1 MPDRCSWVF
10 LACQEDW
17 QGSKKTKLQHQ
28 AVNLLLQNEQGQFE
42 ALKKQHSTFAE
53 TFNFSVPE
61 QQSQLVLRG
70 VALVRPQSPFQ
81 NELSQ
86 GWPDECL
93 GYKYALH
100 GEALDSYNMTVQDAF
115 AFPPWEEKPCLSR
128 VAFPR
133 LHHSKKGSRVR
144 WTECLVSGVSHKKS
158 PVYLIMD
165 WCVGHAVA
173 SNKAVANLNV
183 FQPAS
188 EHKGFMP
195 LGQAIGLDSEAALD
209 LKKCYV
215 LCLPARLLFSLL
227 CGACRQFPV
236 LARWTH
242 PSCPPLTAGLPE
254 QWLKSIVLSCQER
267 VEPAIKE
274 EVMTCGDAQ
283 KLYSCLR
290 NLGQQIVGA
299 TLDEDVARGWT
310 FEVNHL
316 LRCLRNHMYSLQVL
330 RYPSAPKIQ
339 GVKFPSDS
347 LVQQVLAS
355 LDLRNRRLLQ
365 DHAKKFVGMLPH
377 ALQPFLHSWVSAKVA
392 SGSTLVRSELMLDI
406 ALQLLHRRRLSESGE
421 ILKFAWGDAADKWN
435 LQIYNARYRWMRKS
449 DCVQLGRAWRFLC
462 KHPHTRTME
471 CDVEE
476 KRKEYSSLL
485 FKSIH
490 LHTLVPQ
497 LLGNRKTALVDK
509 VSAHVHASLLESSSL
524 DALDESFA
532 NHICWCSDMG
542 VESAL
547 PSFHVLSAEKV
558 MPAWLQPSRVNV
570 HEPDDDHFEDGV
582 LVNLESANCK
592 SSPLMPQAI
601 SVPGICHAI
610 HNATGRL
617 NSAFHGFEDFLG
629 KLKSLYQFL
638 GSPPRCNRFV
648 EVVMRGTLH
657 YERAKELFLR
667 RLTSIY
673 TERWNIVAICLE
685 ESLPLLLFLRTHWD
699 DVRFLRNADDDGP
712 SDACM
717 KDGWSPKELT
727 VIVQDSY
734 FLAFWRM
741 QLAIRKQLLHFTSWA
756 EGCSC
761 HGGSLVESF
770 MNEHESEVSFEH
782 VLKAEIV
789 CPAGIPCR
797 CPMAGCQAP
806 FLAADN
812 FSDFE
817 RKLDST
823 CQEFMSNCQ
832 ERLTSEQWSSLL
844 AEWQH
849 GSKVVLEEVKARLSF
864 FSHLPWIVFGG
875 CHPMPDVARKAL
887 AKAKQLWDDLPSNA
901 REAQH
906 PIARNLFDGE
916 QETLTQELASFISSS
931 DQVLE
936 DFPALEAFLA
946 PFTFV
951 QVAERL
957 IEAAH
962 KDLGQTRP
970 KNFSVTWLSLNMRMP
985 ELNKHLAMDPHAF
998 PMLVEAFSEAR
1009 QLAKFA
1015 EMFPCHR
1022 NHPDLIKIGRSKDKH
1037 AFFAFARQ
1045 ALYRDSRMQFA
1056 TNQEAESIHN
1066 QESKKVGLAQDKLK
1080 PKRKEVTQELIVA
1093 NLATDCLRDIAW
1105 RDPGS
1110 VFSIEAPSD
1119 QRLKLF
1125 TPVLLQP
1132 SLIKRPAHAPCTMK
1146 DFDRNDLVTTVCE
1159 NRGTPARPVVS
1170 AICLGKA
1177 ETLSMLSVVQSLGI
1191 DKFFQCL
1198 KQWSKC
1204 GSVQYVLPL
1213 MGGDVSKLLSHMI
1226 QHGALP
1232 KASQSFVPSPAHIP
1246 SMQTLVSYRFAQE
1259 MSDGGYLLTAS
1270 AIQRMEF
1277 LRSLE
1282 SPLCLCKVGIGALA
1296 DLSDLQLFVQMRSK
1310 GWEWSLMPVK
1320 QQKERVY
1327 KIGEEQTWYT
1337 SGVTVSRFY
1346 MMCLLDADRLAN
1358 AHGIQEIPHG
1368 MPGEAYE
1375 MVFAGTV
1382 PKDALRKT
1390 SQAKRKLGIGSNVDS
1405 GLFDADVVLEAEDV
1419 PRFSSRRLMD
1429 STQVDRSQT
1438 TTPLAP
1444 DEAGV
1449 HEEKA
1454 FEVAVNRESGEAT
1467 KPVPSSSSFP
1477 ESAAKAV
1484 SRKTAALESAL
1495 FVGGVAKYGSFSFS
1509 VKQARSAPPCGG
1521 IEVTCRWHKKSLVTG
1536 CKRFVRFTDST
1547 PEARNQCILLLK
1559 HWCNQ
1564 ACKFDRQRSHIR
1576 MPLSPGDC
1584 PPESI
1589 VLAQELT
1596 ENPPALI
1603 KTDEELDAEVAS
1615 SAKPLKKLSKG
1626 LDKKDSKKG
1635 SKQPK
1640 AKSSKAKPKP
1650 KGKAK
1655 ASCSKPNTAKAKPA
1669 PEPEGS
1675 GQSDSSS
1682 TSSSPSSSG
1691 SGKASNSA
1699 TSSGSD

>member
-1 MPDRCSWVF
+1 
-10 LACQEDW
+10 
-17 QGSKKTKLQHQ
+17 
-28 AVNLLLQNEQGQFE
+28 
-42 ALKKQHSTFAE
+42 
-53 TFNFSVPE
+53 
-61 QQSQLVLRG
+61 
-70 VALVRPQSPFQ
+70 
-81 NELSQ
+81 
-86 GWPDECL
+86 
-93 GYKYALH
+93 
-100 GEALDSYNMTVQDAF
+100 
-115 AFPPWEEKPCLSR
+115 
-128 VAFPR
+128 
-133 LHHSKKGSRVR
+133 
-144 WTECLVSGVSHKKS
+144 
-158 PVYLIMD
+158 
-165 WCVGHAVA
+165 
-173 SNKAVANLNV
+173 
-183 FQPAS
+183 
-188 EHKGFMP
+188 
-195 LGQAIGLDSEAALD
+195 
-209 LKKCYV
+209 
-215 LCLPARLLFSLL
+215 
-227 CGACRQFPV
+227 
-236 LARWTH
+236 
-242 PSCPPLTAGLPE
+242 
-254 QWLKSIVLSCQER
+254 
-267 VEPAIKE
+267 
-274 EVMTCGDAQ
+274 
-283 KLYSCLR
+283 
-290 NLGQQIVGA
+290 
-299 TLDEDVARGWT
+299 
-310 FEVNHL
+310 
-316 LRCLRNHMYSLQVL
+316 
-330 RYPSAPKIQ
+330 
-339 GVKFPSDS
+339 
-347 LVQQVLAS
+347 
-355 LDLRNRRLLQ
+355 
-365 DHAKKFVGMLPH
+365 
-377 ALQPFLHSWVSAKVA
+377 
-392 SGSTLVRSELMLDI
+392 MLDI

-970 KNFSVTWLSLNMRMP
+970 KNFSVTWL
-985 ELNKHLAMDPHAF
+985 
-998 PMLVEAFSEAR
+998 
-1009 QLAKFA
+1009 
-1015 EMFPCHR
+1015 
-1022 NHPDLIKIGRSKDKH
+1022 
-1037 AFFAFARQ
+1037 Q

-1066 QESKKVGLAQDKLK
+1066 QESK
-1080 PKRKEVTQELIVA
+1080 
-1093 NLATDCLRDIAW
+1093 
-1105 RDPGS
+1105 
-1110 VFSIEAPSD
+1110 
-1119 QRLKLF
+1119 
-1125 TPVLLQP
+1125 
-1132 SLIKRPAHAPCTMK
+1132 
-1146 DFDRNDLVTTVCE
+1146 
-1159 NRGTPARPVVS
+1159 
-1170 AICLGKA
+1170 
-1177 ETLSMLSVVQSLGI
+1177 
-1191 DKFFQCL
+1191 
-1198 KQWSKC
+1198 
-1204 GSVQYVLPL
+1204 
-1213 MGGDVSKLLSHMI
+1213 
-1226 QHGALP
+1226 

-1327 KIGEEQTWYT
+1327 KIG
-1337 SGVTVSRFY
+1337 
-1346 MMCLLDADRLAN
+1346 
-1358 AHGIQEIPHG
+1358 
-1368 MPGEAYE
+1368 
-1375 MVFAGTV
+1375 
-1382 PKDALRKT
+1382 
-1390 SQAKRKLGIGSNVDS
+1390 
-1405 GLFDADVVLEAEDV
+1405 
-1419 PRFSSRRLMD
+1419 
-1429 STQVDRSQT
+1429 
-1438 TTPLAP
+1438 
-1444 DEAGV
+1444 
-1449 HEEKA
+1449 
-1454 FEVAVNRESGEAT
+1454 
-1467 KPVPSSSSFP
+1467 
-1477 ESAAKAV
+1477 
-1484 SRKTAALESAL
+1484 
-1495 FVGGVAKYGSFSFS
+1495 
-1509 VKQARSAPPCGG
+1509 
-1521 IEVTCRWHKKSLVTG
+1521 
-1536 CKRFVRFTDST
+1536 
-1547 PEARNQCILLLK
+1547 
-1559 HWCNQ
+1559 
-1564 ACKFDRQRSHIR
+1564 
-1576 MPLSPGDC
+1576 DC

-1635 SKQPK
+1635 FGPVRQFVNIFITFFLRVWQ
-1640 AKSSKAKPKP
+1640 
-1650 KGKAK
+1650 GFEFR
-1655 ASCSKPNTAKAKPA
+1655 NLF
-1669 PEPEGS
+1669 GL
-1675 GQSDSSS
+1675 
-1682 TSSSPSSSG
+1682 
-1691 SGKASNSA
+1691 
-1699 TSSGSD
+1699 